1 MKPNKITALQYST
14 ITFFLLNS
22 FLMNVGYHKITT
34 SSYNDSILDILL
46 GGITILVFSFFIF
59 HFQKKQK
66 QNILDI
72 IQKHF
77 PKIIKVFFFIILF
90 FLIGFTSIYALSILT
105 SFVHY
110 YILKE
115 VDSIII
121 LMTLVATTIYIVS
134 KGIPAIGKISE
145 IFFYIYLLIFIISFI
160 GLIQYIDLS
169 NLKPLFIT
177 DFKSH
182 LTSSEI
188 YFFSSITPLLLLSII
203 PMHQVEFK
211 EKNKK
216 LPYLLILLS
225 IILVFIQ
232 LILIISVL
240 GIHLTNV
247 YQTPDMI
254 IYKKI
259 SFLNVLERIEVVLAF
274 NNILNSLFFIIMGV
288 YFIKTIIS
296 YFLPK
301 KKEHILYTLIA
312 ILFIILGNLIPIDTS
327 FYLRINIILFIVF
340 FFFILLHYLSKYIR
354 SLLNTPRS

>member
-1 MKPNKITALQYST
+1 MKPNKITVLQYST

-34 SSYNDSILDILL
+34 NSYNDSILDILL
-46 GGITILVFSFFIF
+46 GGVAILLFGFFIF
-59 HFQKKQK
+59 HFQKKKK
-66 QNILDI
+66 QNILDT

-77 PKIIKVFFFIILF
+77 PKIIKIIILITLFFF
-90 FLIGFTSIYALSILT
+90 IGFTSIYALSILT
-105 SFVHY
+105 SFIHY

-121 LMTLVATTIYIVS
+121 LMTLAITTIYIVS
-134 KGIPAIGKISE
+134 KGITTIGKISE
-145 IFFYIYLLIFIISFI
+145 IFFYIYLLIFIISSI

-177 DFKSH
+177 DFQSH

-188 YFFSSITPLLLLSII
+188 YFFSSITPLLLLTII
-203 PMHQVEFK
+203 PTHQVEL
-211 EKNKK
+211 EQKNKK
-216 LPYLLILLS
+216 LPCLLILLS

-254 IYKKI
+254 VYKKI

-288 YFIKTIIS
+288 YFIKEII
-296 YFLPK
+296 YHFVPK
-301 KKEHILYTLIA
+301 KKEHILYTLIG
-312 ILFIILGNLIPIDTS
+312 ILLIILGNLMPTDAS
-327 FYLRINIILFIVF
+327 FYLLINIVLFMIS
-340 FFFILLHYLSKYIR
+340 FFFILFHYLSKYIR
-354 SLLNTPRS
+354 SLLNFP